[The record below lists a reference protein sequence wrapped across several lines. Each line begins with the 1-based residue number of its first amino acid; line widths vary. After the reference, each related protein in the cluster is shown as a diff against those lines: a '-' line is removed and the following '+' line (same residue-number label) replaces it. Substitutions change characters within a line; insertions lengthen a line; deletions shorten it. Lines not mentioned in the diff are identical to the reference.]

1 MKILEVMDG
10 LNPVVVRSKSFA
22 DGDDEAT
29 ARRRRQESTCFNFGE
44 DL

>member
-10 LNPVVVRSKSFA
+10 INPVVVRSKSFA

-29 ARRRRQESTCFNFGE
+29 ARRRQESTCFNFGE
-44 DL
+44 VL